1 MQFSTS
7 LLIIG
12 YVWPEPNSSAAGKR
26 MMQLISWFKQ
36 NNYQIVFA
44 TPAQETDFMV
54 SLESYGVVCKS
65 IALNDVSFDQFVKDL
80 NPDLVLFDRFMMEE
94 QFGWRVRENCPNAI
108 RILDT
113 EDLHFLRNARQMG
126 MQEGRELGFQELQ
139 TDMAKREIS
148 SILRCDCSLIISEF
162 EMNLLVQTFKIDP
175 QLLLYLP
182 IWIDA
187 KSINSQEDFLPYEDR
202 NDFVFIGNFWHEPNW
217 HAVRFLKEKIWPFLR
232 KKLPN
237 ANLQIYGAYPS
248 QKVFDLQNAKQGFIV
263 NGRAEDALDVV
274 AKAKVFLAPLQ
285 FGAGLKGKLLDA
297 MLVGTPSITTQ
308 IGAEGINGEF
318 NWPGFVENNPEDF
331 AEKGIELFTN
341 ELLWKDCQMKG
352 LEILKNRF
360 NQTSFDESLKLKIT
374 YLLENIVEHR
384 LQNFIGSILHHNSMA
399 STKFMSK
406 WIEEK
411 NKPK

>member
-26 MMQLISWFKQ
+26 MMQLITWFKQ

-65 IALNDVSFDQFVKDL
+65 IALNDASFDQFVKEL